1 LIQWLSLPSGEQR
14 QAGVLG
20 FHSLKQTIFRDR
32 TKVRENQ
39 ESDVFAAP
47 HAALIGTERQ
57 CFAFRFG
64 KTSAGESNQVTRHR
78 EQTPVCKS
86 AQHKQKRP
94 HTDVCPDKGSSVNR
108 NNSREAA
115 AP

>member
-1 LIQWLSLPSGEQR
+1 
-14 QAGVLG
+14 
-20 FHSLKQTIFRDR
+20 
-32 TKVRENQ
+32 
-39 ESDVFAAP
+39 
-47 HAALIGTERQ
+47 
-57 CFAFRFG
+57 
-64 KTSAGESNQVTRHR
+64 
-78 EQTPVCKS
+78 VCKS